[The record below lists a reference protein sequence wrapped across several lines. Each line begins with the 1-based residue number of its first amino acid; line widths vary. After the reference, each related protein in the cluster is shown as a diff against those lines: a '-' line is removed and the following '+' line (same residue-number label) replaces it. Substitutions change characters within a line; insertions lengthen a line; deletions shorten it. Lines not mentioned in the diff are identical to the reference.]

1 MLPCVSRYAVAA
13 IRPDPAVPSRRGDH
27 ARAEILATPTQIA
40 HRVFPGSGTKTQ
52 ETPRQRH
59 DRGTLH
65 GRPPFL
71 TSTLPADPRFSAPQ
85 NPARVVGSGYIQF
98 PPQRPFAGPLLT
110 QPPTVSVRDPRS
122 AKRSASKSSAIPV
135 ASQDAPRDARGD
147 SHGACR
153 PRVEQMHLD
162 AATDERARAPPSR
175 LDLWP
180 SDRRLPPARASP
192 SPLRIHPR
200 TNDDSKTITPR
211 SGKTP
216 TSPRVLRPRAP
227 LPRSSRGTTAS
238 LPPSSTSSTTSSNTS
253 SRRRSSSTS
262 NTARR
267 RRSSTS
273 NTTAS
278 RTASPPLASSRRL
291 PRATSTAPFRRRP
304 WRRRSSRGR
313 WRRGAS
319 PRCPRRGDRG
329 RGRRTKGRRRR
340 RRGPACPR
348 RALAGQPARAAP
360 AAQKPRKM
368 LPGRDRRGAGGTP
381 ARGARGAETPPASV
395 IRAAQSDAPVSKSQ
409 AKRNRKKLREAGGA

>member
-110 QPPTVSVRDPRS
+110 QPPRCRCVIRDRRKEARRSRARSLSRAETPRATHAGTHTARVDRASSRCISTPRLTSARARRPPVSIFGRLT
-122 AKRSASKSSAIPV
+122 V
-135 ASQDAPRDARGD
+135 AS
-147 SHGACR
+147 
-153 PRVEQMHLD
+153 
-162 AATDERARAPPSR
+162 PP
-175 LDLWP
+175 
-180 SDRRLPPARASP
+180 RASP

-216 TSPRVLRPRAP
+216 TSPRRPRPRAP
-227 LPRSSRGTTAS
+227 PRSSRGTTAS

-278 RTASPPLASSRRL
+278 RTASPRWPAASASAQ
-291 PRATSTAPFRRRP
+291 PV
-304 WRRRSSRGR
+304 RRRSGAYHGGAAGGADGAGGSRP
-313 WRRGAS
+313 AM
-319 PRCPRRGDRG
+319 PRARGDG
-329 RGRRTKGRRRR
+329 PGPKNQGAAPAT
-340 RRGPACPR
+340 RGPACPR
-348 RALAGQPARAAP
+348 RGSRGSPRARPP

-368 LPGRDRRGAGGTP
+368 LPGAIVGALVQGPPRARRP
-381 ARGARGAETPPASV
+381 R
-395 IRAAQSDAPVSKSQ
+395 
-409 AKRNRKKLREAGGA
+409 GGASPRP